1 VSRWKRY
8 VARHAGRHES
18 GRSLSDLVRIY
29 EAQMERDR
37 LERLRVLPDLLAAES
52 RRVAAEIERDQ
63 YAQRVDELT
72 AEVAKLRTSLQWVP
86 WVPMGTERP

>member
-1 VSRWKRY
+1 MSRWKRY

-37 LERLRVLPDLLAAES
+37 QERLRVLPDLLAAES

-63 YAQRVDELT
+63 YAARVTELT
-72 AEVAKLRTSLQWVP
+72 EELARLRSESYIFRAV
-86 WVPMGTERP
+86 TEPGGRP